1 MAGGKSRLLRNND
14 FAKNHSSIGLA
25 GGAGLKILCPLKTCG
40 FDSHLGHPADLQKR
54 QKCKSRPHV
63 DYFSDIC
70 E

>member
-40 FDSHLGHPADLQKR
+40 FDSHLGHKQKAA
-54 QKCKSRPHV
+54 SFV
-63 DYFSDIC
+63 VLF